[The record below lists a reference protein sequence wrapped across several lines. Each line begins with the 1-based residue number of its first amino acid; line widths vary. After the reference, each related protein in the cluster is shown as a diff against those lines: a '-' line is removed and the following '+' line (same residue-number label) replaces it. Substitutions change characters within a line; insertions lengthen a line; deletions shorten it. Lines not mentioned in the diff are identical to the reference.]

1 MDCNAYHYSFALNAG
16 KTMLSESKLKAELLT
31 IFTEMEAASSGTPK
45 TKEWYAEKIAHAIT
59 DQIKCAEIPAGT
71 VVIEVAGTAKGIPN
85 PVGIKVM

>member
-1 MDCNAYHYSFALNAG
+1 
-16 KTMLSESKLKAELLT
+16 MLSESKLKAELLG
-31 IFTEMEAASSGTPK
+31 IFTKMEAASSGTPK
-45 TKEWYAEKIAHAIT
+45 TKEWYAEKIAQAIT

>member
-1 MDCNAYHYSFALNAG
+1 
-16 KTMLSESKLKAELLT
+16 MLVAQTLQQALLT

-45 TKEWYAEKIAHAIT
+45 TKEWYAEKIAQAIT

-71 VVIEVAGTAKGIPN
+71 VVIEVAGSAKGIPN

>member
-1 MDCNAYHYSFALNAG
+1 
-16 KTMLSESKLKAELLT
+16 MLEATTLQQVLLG
-31 IFTEMEAASSGTPK
+31 IFTEMEAAASGTPK
-45 TKEWYAEKIAHAIT
+45 TKEWYAEKIAAAIT

>member
-1 MDCNAYHYSFALNAG
+1 
-16 KTMLSESKLKAELLT
+16 MLVAQTLQQALLT
-31 IFTEMEAASSGTPK
+31 IFTEMEAAASGTPK
-45 TKEWYAEKIAHAIT
+45 TKEWYAEKIAQVIT

>member
-1 MDCNAYHYSFALNAG
+1 
-16 KTMLSESKLKAELLT
+16 MLVAQTLQQALLT

-45 TKEWYAEKIAHAIT
+45 TKEWYAEKIAPAIT

>member
-1 MDCNAYHYSFALNAG
+1 
-16 KTMLSESKLKAELLT
+16 MLVAQTLQQALLT
-31 IFTEMEAASSGTPK
+31 IFTEMEAAASGTPK
-45 TKEWYAEKIAHAIT
+45 TKEWYAEKIAHAII

>member
-1 MDCNAYHYSFALNAG
+1 
-16 KTMLSESKLKAELLT
+16 MLVAQTLQQALLT

-45 TKEWYAEKIAHAIT
+45 TKEWYAEKIAQAIT

>member
-1 MDCNAYHYSFALNAG
+1 
-16 KTMLSESKLKAELLT
+16 MLVAQTLQQALLT
-31 IFTEMEAASSGTPK
+31 IFAEMEAAASGTPK
-45 TKEWYAEKIAHAIT
+45 TKEWYAEKIAQAIT

>member
-1 MDCNAYHYSFALNAG
+1 
-16 KTMLSESKLKAELLT
+16 MLEATTLQQVLLG
-31 IFTEMEAASSGTPK
+31 IFTEMEAAASGTPK
-45 TKEWYAEKIAHAIT
+45 TKEWYAEKIAQAIT

>member
-1 MDCNAYHYSFALNAG
+1 
-16 KTMLSESKLKAELLT
+16 MLVAQTLQQALLT

-59 DQIKCAEIPAGT
+59 DQIKCAEIPAGP

>member
-1 MDCNAYHYSFALNAG
+1 
-16 KTMLSESKLKAELLT
+16 MLVAQTLQQALLT